1 MRHFII
7 LLGDKRGVYLLLISC
22 MAAVTASEAALHPLL
37 MKAIFDAVSAR
48 ESFNSFLPLG
58 LGYLMLGVVINILN
72 YLLSLWKIK
81 VDNSVV
87 AHVSQNMLKAYFAK
101 SYDEAIR
108 EGIGYYVARIRSDVQ
123 DGLLPM
129 LSSVRSLAIS
139 ITTFL
144 VLISVLIF
152 ISWQAFL
159 ILSIIIPVSTTITI
173 FVGRKIRD
181 LTNIERDTEAAV
193 MDVLSRSIGAFK
205 MVRSFSLL
213 PNTLNKFSSSLNFA
227 LDSNYM
233 KLRTVR
239 MLQGVGDLTMVVSD
253 VCSIFV
259 GAFLVIRNQ
268 MTLGSFIAFMNA
280 FWRSATTL
288 IDIFNTWAE
297 LHGYSATIDR
307 LISFMQ
313 ATQAKPPYK
322 IGSEI
327 SANAITYAY
336 GENFV
341 LSDFSLN
348 MEAGQKTLI
357 LGENG
362 AGKTTLANVLCGLL
376 APTSGSLTLPARI
389 SGITLPVH
397 FPPILV
403 GELPI
408 NPDLLSIFG
417 IDHPSILDSRPDFL
431 SAGQQQKVAL
441 SLALSTDA
449 ELYVL
454 DEPLANLDTSSSAL
468 AMQEIQ
474 RRTKDC
480 MLVMIM
486 HNAEAYKSNFDQ
498 VCTIQRAIKDK
509 NELLENVVKARFNY
523 ENPV

>member
-1 MRHFII
+1 
-7 LLGDKRGVYLLLISC
+7 
-22 MAAVTASEAALHPLL
+22 MAVVTGSEAALHPLL

-48 ESFNSFLPLG
+48 ESFSSFVPLG
-58 LGYLMLGVVINILN
+58 LGYLALGVIINILN
-72 YLLSLWKIK
+72 YLLSLWKLK
-81 VDNSVV
+81 VDNSIV
-87 AHVSQNMLKAYFAK
+87 ADVSHNMLKAYFAK
-101 SYDEAIR
+101 SYAEVLR
-108 EGIGYYVARIRSDVQ
+108 EGNGYYIARIRSDVQ

-129 LSSVRSLAIS
+129 LSSVRSMAIS

-152 ISWQAFL
+152 LSWQAFL
-159 ILSIIIPVSTTITI
+159 ILSIIIPVSTAITI

-181 LTNIERDTEAAV
+181 LTNIERDTEAAL

-213 PNTLNKFSSSLNFA
+213 PKTLKKFSSSLDFA
-227 LDSNYM
+227 LSSNYM

-239 MLQGVGDLTMVVSD
+239 LLQGAGDLTMVVSD

-288 IDIFNTWAE
+288 IDIFNSWAE

-307 LISFMQ
+307 LTFFMQ
-313 ATQAKPPYK
+313 SIQTNPSYML
-322 IGSEI
+322 GSNI

-336 GENFV
+336 SEKSV
-341 LSDFSLN
+341 LADFSLN

-362 AGKTTLANVLCGLL
+362 AGKTTLANILCGILT
-376 APTSGSLTLPARI
+376 PTSGSLMLPAKI

-408 NPDLLSIFG
+408 EPELLSIFG
-417 IDHPSILDSRPDFL
+417 IDHPSILDSRPEFL

-441 SLALSTDA
+441 SLALSADA

-454 DEPLANLDTSSSAL
+454 DEPLANLDTSSSVL

-474 RRTKDC
+474 RRTKDR

-486 HNAEAYKSNFDQ
+486 HNAEAYKSIFDKI
-498 VCTIQRAIKDK
+498 CILKSTIEEDYLLLDPVKKD
-509 NELLENVVKARFNY
+509 
-523 ENPV
+523 